1 MQTNNTAL
9 FNRNFTL
16 MVIGQIVSILGSALL
31 RFALS
36 TYVLDITGRAD
47 IFATL
52 LAISIIPSIVL
63 SPIGG
68 AIADRFNRRNLMVL
82 FDFTS
87 SAVVFGFFFFLSAG
101 NASVILIGIAMTLL
115 GIISAMYQ
123 PAVQASIPVLTKEDN
138 LEQANGIVNGVGAL
152 SNLAGP
158 VLGGVLYSIIG
169 IQVLVIAS
177 CLAFFLSAV
186 MEIFIKMPFLK
197 REQNDNIVPTLLKDM
212 KSGIIYVVKQPYILK
227 AMILAAGL
235 NLFLTPFFLVGTPY
249 MMRVTLQSSDTM
261 YGIALGIIQFSSIL
275 GALTIGIFTKKMK
288 ITKLYRW
295 LILISILILPMALA
309 VSPLILG
316 LGYFPSFILFFLC
329 AIPIVMA
336 MTIISIFVITIVQK
350 QTPNDLLGKVMAIIT
365 AVAQCAAPVGQIL
378 YGVLFEVFSLSVY
391 FPTLIM
397 CAIMLVISAAAK
409 VMLRNEE
416 VISYYETENFEK

>member
-1 MQTNNTAL
+1 MKNNDTAL

-36 TYVLDITGRAD
+36 TYVLDMTGRAD
-47 IFATL
+47 IFAAL
-52 LAISIIPSIVL
+52 LAISMIPSIVL

-87 SAVVFGFFFFLSAG
+87 SAVIFGFFFLSGG
-101 NASVILIGIAMTLL
+101 NASVIVIGITMMLL
-115 GIISAMYQ
+115 GMISAMYQ

-158 VLGGVLYSIIG
+158 VLGGVLYSMVGIHALIIG
-169 IQVLVIAS
+169 S
-177 CLAFFLSAV
+177 CVAFFLSAV
-186 MEIFIKMPFLK
+186 MEIFIKIPFSK
-197 REQNDNIVPTLLKDM
+197 REKNDNIVPTLLKDM
-212 KSGIIYVVKQPYILK
+212 KSGFIYVIKQPYILK

-249 MMRVTLQSSDTM
+249 IMRVTLQSSDTM

-275 GALTIGIFTKKMK
+275 GALTIGIFAKKMK

-309 VSPLILG
+309 ISPLVLG

-336 MTIISIFVITIVQK
+336 MTIVSIFVITIVQK
-350 QTPNDLLGKVMAIIT
+350 QTPNELLGKVMAIIT

-378 YGVLFEVFSLSVY
+378 YGALFEAFSLSVY
-391 FPTLIM
+391 FPTLM
-397 CAIMLVISAAAK
+397 MFAIMLLISAAAK
-409 VMLRNEE
+409 VMLRNEGNGLTSLK
-416 VISYYETENFEK
+416 I

>member
-1 MQTNNTAL
+1 MQNNDTAL
-9 FNRNFTL
+9 FNRNFIL
-16 MVIGQIVSILGSALL
+16 VVIGQVVSILGSALL

-36 TYVLDITGRAD
+36 TYVLDLTGRAD
-47 IFATL
+47 IFAAL
-52 LAISIIPSIVL
+52 LAISTIPSIIL

-68 AIADRFNRRNLMVL
+68 AIADRFNRRNLMIL

-87 SAVVFGFFFFLSAG
+87 SAVVLSFVFFLLAG
-101 NASVILIGIAMTLL
+101 NASVILIGIVMVLL

-138 LEQANGIVNGVGAL
+138 LEKANGIVNGVGAL

-158 VLGGVLYSIIG
+158 VLGGVLYSMVG
-169 IQVLVIAS
+169 IYVLVIVS
-177 CLAFFLSAV
+177 CVAFFLSAI
-186 MEIFIKMPFLK
+186 MEIFIKMPFSK
-197 REQNDNIVPTLLKDM
+197 REQNDHIVPTLFKDM
-212 KSGIIYVVKQPYILK
+212 KSGFIYVLKQPYILK
-227 AMILAAGL
+227 AMILAAVL

-249 MMRVTLQSSDTM
+249 MMRVTLQSSDAM
-261 YGIALGIIQFSSIL
+261 YGISLGIIQFSSIL
-275 GALTIGIFTKKMK
+275 GALTIGIFAKKMK
-288 ITKLYRW
+288 ITNLYRW

-309 VSPLILG
+309 VSPLIVR

-336 MTIISIFVITIVQK
+336 MTIVSIFVITIVQK

-365 AVAQCAAPVGQIL
+365 AVAQCAAPIGQIL
-378 YGVLFEVFSLSVY
+378 YGALFEAFSLSVY
-391 FPTLIM
+391 FPILIM
-397 CAIMLVISAAAK
+397 FAMMLLISAAAK

-416 VISYYETENFEK
+416 VIA